1 MRAQLIVGIDPG
13 TTSGYVALD
22 TRGNL
27 VAKESGKDIPF
38 EEMLRRVTNQGIVLV
53 VATDKAK
60 VPDLVYRFA
69 AKTGAKIYAPP
80 QDILVC
86 EKKELTAHLTLKDA
100 HQMDA
105 AASALSAYA
114 AHASTLSKIQEQC
127 RLHNALNH
135 FNTICVA
142 VIKNGTNITDA
153 IRAVLTPATPHIA
166 SPKTA
171 QERVQVSKKP
181 AIDWSAHVRKLANAL
196 QRHKKKI
203 SFLKNKLTGAQ
214 DPVLRDKK
222 ISDALHWKEERIKE
236 LTCLVRST
244 TMHAH
249 HAKDQLTF
257 ARELLLSDL
266 VFMPRL
272 KRLSLPE
279 LQRIVHYKGNWAW
292 VSEGHPL
299 PEKTVLAAKLWNVKF
314 LVEKGRLNEELEWYP
329 ASDVK
334 HTVFLDLVGVEKAHL
349 EHLKNPCV
357 IGKIIKDYKQ
367 EQQQNT

>member
-69 AKTGAKIYAPP
+69 AKTGAKIYAPR

-86 EKKELTAHLTLKDA
+86 EKKELTAHLALKDA

-105 AASALSAYA
+105 AASALSAYS

-127 RLHNALNH
+127 KLHNALNH
-135 FNTICVA
+135 YNTICAA
-142 VIKNGTNITDA
+142 VLKNGINITDA
-153 IRAVLTPATPHIA
+153 VRAVLTPPTTTLTP
-166 SPKTA
+166 PQPT
-171 QERVQVSKKP
+171 QEHVQVSKKP
-181 AIDWSAHVRKLANAL
+181 VIDWSAHVRKLANAL
-196 QRHKKKI
+196 QRHKKTI
-203 SFLKNKLTGAQ
+203 AVLKKKLANAK
-214 DPVLRDKK
+214 DPCS
-222 ISDALHWKEERIKE
+222 IDASVREKLEWKEERIHE
-236 LTCLVRST
+236 LTKYVRT
-244 TMHAH
+244 CQDRILGAGQQLR
-249 HAKDQLTF
+249 HAKD
-257 ARELLLSDL
+257 LLLSDL
-266 VFMPRL
+266 IFMPRL

-279 LQRIVHYKGNWAW
+279 LHRIVHYKGKWVW

-299 PEKTVLAAKLWNVKF
+299 PDKTVLAAKLWKVKF
-314 LVEKGRLNEELEWYP
+314 LVEKGRLNEELDWYP
-329 ASDVK
+329 AGDVK
-334 HTVFLDLVGVEKAHL
+334 HTVFLDLAGVEKSCL
-349 EHLKNPCV
+349 EQLKNPHV
-357 IGKIIKDYKQ
+357 IGKIIKEYQQ
-367 EQQQNT
+367 EHQQNT